1 MSYRFMFGKCGERRG
16 SRRKSASDKA
26 SVRKLCA
33 FLVIMFGVCGE
44 SRGSR
49 RKSIIGTVSVTKLDR
64 FFYRFIFGICGE
76 IRPPSEQI

>member
-1 MSYRFMFGKCGERRG
+1 MFGTCGESRG

-49 RKSIIGTVSVTKLDR
+49 RKSITGTVSVTKLDR
-64 FFYRFIFGICGE
+64 FFVVSGLAYMVRFA
-76 IRPPSEQI
+76 RHLEQIYF